1 MGSHKLA
8 VTAKPLKIDFYSN
21 GVLVVSANARGLL
34 KFEQYRQ
41 KKEKVEGEQVTLTE
55 INWDQSLK
63 FYFEGYG
70 ENLQTLSATS
80 YTLLIHF
87 LQTPCK
93 LLANFLRTPKELLT
107 DFLQMSYKLLTNVLQ
122 TSYKSLMNFI
132 QISYELI

>member
-1 MGSHKLA
+1 MIFLKFQTELKIEDKTESGFNVVMGSHKLA

-70 ENLQTLSATS
+70 ENLKTLSETS
-80 YTLLIHF
+80 FTLLIHF

-93 LLANFLRTPKELLT
+93 LLKN
-107 DFLQMSYKLLTNVLQ
+107 S
-122 TSYKSLMNFI
+122 
-132 QISYELI
+132 